1 MKKIDATVWM
11 SDEHEANMVGDR
23 TWLTIRI
30 GDHEIMVNVDRWEID
45 DALEDLEDEK
55 ESQLI
60 LKRMRAS
67 DQTSHQG
74 MVYLKHNKQQQ
85 KVKQ

>member
-23 TWLTIRI
+23 TWITIKS
-30 GDHEIMVNVDRWEID
+30 GEHEIVSNVERWAID

-67 DQTSHQG
+67 DQTSH
-74 MVYLKHNKQQQ
+74 
-85 KVKQ
+85 

>member
-1 MKKIDATVWM
+1 MDDIKDRNITRRGKTMKKIDATVWM
-11 SDEHEANMVGDR
+11 SDEHDANMVGDR

-30 GDHEIMVNVDRWEID
+30 GDHEILVNVARWEID

-60 LKRMRAS
+60 LERMRAS
-67 DQTSHQG
+67 DQTSH
-74 MVYLKHNKQQQ
+74 
-85 KVKQ
+85 

>member
-11 SDEHEANMVGDR
+11 SDEHEANMVGDH
-23 TWLTIRI
+23 TLITIRI
-30 GDHEIMVNVDRWEID
+30 GDHEIALPVSRWELD

-60 LKRMRAS
+60 MERMRAS

-74 MVYLKHNKQQQ
+74 MVHLR
-85 KVKQ
+85 

>member
-23 TWLTIRI
+23 KWITIKI
-30 GDHEIMVNVDRWEID
+30 GVHEILVNVDRWEID

-60 LKRMRAS
+60 LERMRAS
-67 DQTSHQG
+67 DQTSH
-74 MVYLKHNKQQQ
+74 
-85 KVKQ
+85 

>member
-1 MKKIDATVWM
+1 MKKIDATGWM
-11 SDEHEANMVGDR
+11 RDEHEANMVGDR
-23 TWLTIRI
+23 TWITIRI
-30 GDHEIMVNVDRWEID
+30 GDHEILVNVDRWEID

-67 DQTSHQG
+67 DQTSH
-74 MVYLKHNKQQQ
+74 
-85 KVKQ
+85 

>member
-1 MKKIDATVWM
+1 MKKIDATVQT
-11 SDEHEANMVGDR
+11 SDEHDANMVGDS

-30 GDHEIMVNVDRWEID
+30 GDHEILVNVDRWELD
-45 DALEDLEDEK
+45 DAIEDLEDEK

-74 MVYLKHNKQQQ
+74 MVYLG
-85 KVKQ
+85 

>member
-11 SDEHEANMVGDR
+11 SDEHDANMVGDR

-30 GDHEIMVNVDRWEID
+30 GAHEILVNVDRWEID

-60 LKRMRAS
+60 LERMRAS
-67 DQTSHQG
+67 DQTSH
-74 MVYLKHNKQQQ
+74 
-85 KVKQ
+85 

>member
-1 MKKIDATVWM
+1 VVTTYNYFENFLFFLHI
-11 SDEHEANMVGDR
+11 
-23 TWLTIRI
+23 TIRI
-30 GDHEIMVNVDRWEID
+30 GDHEILVNVNRWELD

-67 DQTSHQG
+67 DQTSH
-74 MVYLKHNKQQQ
+74 
-85 KVKQ
+85 

>member
-23 TWLTIRI
+23 TWITIKI
-30 GDHEIMVNVDRWEID
+30 GEHEIVVNVERWAID

-60 LKRMRAS
+60 LERMRAS
-67 DQTSHQG
+67 DQTSH
-74 MVYLKHNKQQQ
+74 
-85 KVKQ
+85 

>member
-11 SDEHEANMVGDR
+11 SDEHDANMVGDR
-23 TWLTIRI
+23 TWITIRI

-55 ESQLI
+55 ETQTI
-60 LKRMRAS
+60 LQRMQES
-67 DQTSHQG
+67 DQFEFPSFQNTSP
-74 MVYLKHNKQQQ
+74 KENK
-85 KVKQ
+85 

>member
-1 MKKIDATVWM
+1 MKKIDATVWT
-11 SDEHEANMVGDR
+11 SDKHDANMVGDR

-30 GDHEIMVNVDRWEID
+30 GDHEILVNVDRWEID

-60 LKRMRAS
+60 LERMRSS
-67 DQTSHQG
+67 DQTSH
-74 MVYLKHNKQQQ
+74 
-85 KVKQ
+85 

>member
-11 SDEHEANMVGDR
+11 SDEHDANMVGDR
-23 TWLTIRI
+23 TWITIRI

-55 ESQLI
+55 ETQTI
-60 LKRMRAS
+60 LLRMQES
-67 DQTSHQG
+67 DQFEFPSFLNTSP
-74 MVYLKHNKQQQ
+74 KENK
-85 KVKQ
+85 

>member
-11 SDEHEANMVGDR
+11 SDEHDANMVGDR
-23 TWLTIRI
+23 TWITIKI
-30 GDHEIMVNVDRWEID
+30 GEHEIVANVERWAID
-45 DALEDLEDEK
+45 DALEDQEDEK

-67 DQTSHQG
+67 DQTSH
-74 MVYLKHNKQQQ
+74 
-85 KVKQ
+85 

>member
-1 MKKIDATVWM
+1 MDDISDREHYSKEKTMKKIDATVWM
-11 SDEHEANMVGDR
+11 SDEHDANMVGDR
-23 TWLTIRI
+23 TWITIRI
-30 GDHEIMVNVDRWEID
+30 GDHEILVNVDRWEID

-67 DQTSHQG
+67 DQTSH
-74 MVYLKHNKQQQ
+74 
-85 KVKQ
+85 

>member
-23 TWLTIRI
+23 TWITIKI
-30 GDHEIMVNVDRWEID
+30 GEHEIVANVERWAID

-60 LKRMRAS
+60 LERMRAS
-67 DQTSHQG
+67 DQTSH
-74 MVYLKHNKQQQ
+74 
-85 KVKQ
+85 